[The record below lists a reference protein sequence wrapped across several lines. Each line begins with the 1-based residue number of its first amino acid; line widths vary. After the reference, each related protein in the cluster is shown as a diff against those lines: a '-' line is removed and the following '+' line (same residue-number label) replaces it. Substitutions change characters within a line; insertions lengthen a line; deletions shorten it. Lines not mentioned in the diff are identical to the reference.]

1 MIRME
6 AKGLTLSNQLNRE
19 IKSPRNTSERKK
31 IWNLFISRVLR
42 RGLWGRELSAGE
54 KLSFILHGVCM
65 PPGQSEGCPWLLGSN
80 YCTLFYCFSED
91 VFVKGRGHSKFHA
104 IVC

>member
-42 RGLWGRELSAGE
+42 RVL
-54 KLSFILHGVCM
+54 
-65 PPGQSEGCPWLLGSN
+65 
-80 YCTLFYCFSED
+80 
-91 VFVKGRGHSKFHA
+91 
-104 IVC
+104 